1 MLDRIRDIPGE
12 VFDRPAYHADRR
24 RTEQQ
29 IPGVVWKL
37 ERSQEFREPYDPSWQ
52 ALVQGRWLDAIALH
66 EKDRDYARAERRR
79 NRDNGVELRR
89 LRIVEHPVTAYLQWE
104 TYFFKILV
112 EEGFELRVLGAE
124 YLHELERTRPLPELL
139 VHGDQVL
146 YEVRYD
152 KQGTPCGARR
162 IDDPDVVAPVQD
174 EIAALWARGEP
185 LMNYFEREIAP
196 MPAPSLTP
204 AR

>member
-1 MLDRIRDIPGE
+1 MLDLIHDIPGE
-12 VFDRPAYHADRR
+12 EFDRPSYHADRR
-24 RTEQQ
+24 RTERE

-37 ERSQEFREPYDPSWQ
+37 ERAQEFREPDDPSWR
-52 ALVQGRWLDAIALH
+52 ALVQGRWRDAINLH

-79 NRDNGVELRR
+79 NRENSVELRR
-89 LRIVEHPVTAYLQWE
+89 LRIVERPVTAYLQWE

-112 EEGFELRVLGAE
+112 EEGFELRMLDAAHVR
-124 YLHELERTRPLPELL
+124 ELEHSRPLPELL
-139 VHGDQVL
+139 VHGDQML

-162 IDDPDVVAPVQD
+162 IDDPNVVAPVHD

-185 LMNYFEREIAP
+185 LMDYFEREIAP
-196 MPAPSLTP
+196 MPPPNLTP